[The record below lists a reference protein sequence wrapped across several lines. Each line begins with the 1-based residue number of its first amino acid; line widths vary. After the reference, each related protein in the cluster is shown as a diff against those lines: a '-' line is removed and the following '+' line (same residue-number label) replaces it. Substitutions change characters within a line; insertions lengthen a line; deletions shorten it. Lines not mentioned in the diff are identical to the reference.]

1 MSQNGACGAPCA
13 DIGLWRTATIDT
25 KHREGAPVRLF
36 GGELRLSYA
45 VFLAPSSFSIFMYY
59 FLDFGKSSVSLRC
72 INVLIHE

>member
-45 VFLAPSSFSIFMYY
+45 VFLAPSSFSIFMIFSWILENHPY
-59 FLDFGKSSVSLRC
+59 LCG
-72 INVLIHE
+72 VLMC

>member
-1 MSQNGACGAPCA
+1 MSQNGSCGAPCA

-45 VFLAPSSFSIFMYY
+45 VFLALSSFSIFMYF
-59 FLDFGKSSVSLRC
+59 FLGFWKIIRIFAVY
-72 INVLIHE
+72 